1 MADPA
6 AWRRGTLAVVACL
19 AVGCIAAAL
28 SPEAG
33 PCPTV
38 MEESAAL
45 TQLAAGRAMLSRAR
59 AADQAASGA
68 YRQAGLRRLGMDSKK
83 SLELVRALKEQDLAP
98 WSGALGEAMAGVQRH
113 LEDDDKVAVALLK
126 LESES
131 AQHPAASREH
141 IASSLKPHAT
151 TMLRFGQ
158 RGRER

>member
-1 MADPA
+1 MAARDT
-6 AWRRGTLAVVACL
+6 RRGGVP
-19 AVGCIAAAL
+19 VGCIAAAL

-33 PCPTV
+33 PTA

-68 YRQAGLRRLGMDSKK
+68 HRQAGLRRLGMD

-98 WSGALGEAMAGVQRH
+98 WSGALGVAMAGVQRH